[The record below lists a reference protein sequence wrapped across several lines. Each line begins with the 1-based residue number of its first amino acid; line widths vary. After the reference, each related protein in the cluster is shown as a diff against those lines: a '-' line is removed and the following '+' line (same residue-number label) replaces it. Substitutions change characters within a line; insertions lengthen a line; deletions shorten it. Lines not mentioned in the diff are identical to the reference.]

1 MADAAA
7 SGRPRLVASGAEHLR
22 TSHGQASRALLRRT
36 VLDAVDA
43 LLGERPWTAVTM
55 SQVARAAGV
64 SRQTLYNE
72 FGTREALVQEYVMWA
87 AETFL
92 DQVEEVVTAHSDD
105 LDRAFEAA
113 FEQFLAIA
121 AEHPLIRALEATSGA
136 EGLGALAAG
145 STGEAV
151 VEMASHRLA
160 GHIEATWPALP
171 PGDVRDLAEVVVRL
185 ALSHL
190 VIPTQSSRGAAR
202 QAGRVLRPE
211 IDRLSTH
218 LDPGDR

>member
-1 MADAAA
+1 MAENGAAPPKA
-7 SGRPRLVASGAEHLR
+7 SAPAADHPR

-43 LLGERPWTAVTM
+43 LLAERPWAAVTM
-55 SQVARAAGV
+55 SQIARAAGV

-72 FGTREALVQEYVMWA
+72 FGTREALVRDYVLWA

-92 DQVEEVVTAHSDD
+92 DEVEEVVTAHSAD
-105 LDRAFEAA
+105 LNGAFEAA

-171 PGDVRDLAEVVVRL
+171 TTEVRDLAEVMVRL
-185 ALSHL
+185 AISHL
-190 VIPTQSSRGAAR
+190 VIPTQSSRGATR

-211 IDRLSTH
+211 IDRLSVH
-218 LDPGDR
+218 LTDDGR